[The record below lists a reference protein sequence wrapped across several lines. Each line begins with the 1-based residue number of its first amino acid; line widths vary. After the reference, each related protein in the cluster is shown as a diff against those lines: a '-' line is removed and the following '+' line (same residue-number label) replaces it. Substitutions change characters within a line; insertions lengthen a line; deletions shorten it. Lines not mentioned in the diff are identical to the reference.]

1 MTMAAIDFE
10 AEPVFSHVSVMLGE
24 VVTALE
30 PTRGGVFVDA
40 TAGGAGHSAALLAAS
55 PNVRVIA
62 CDRDPLAVRTA
73 ETRLAQFGARAT
85 VLHSSFAEIPARLAE
100 IGITQIEGLLA
111 DLGVSS
117 QQLADAERGMSFRMS
132 GPLDMR
138 MDPTRGETALE
149 LIARLSQDQLAD
161 VIYELGEER
170 RSRRVARCIK
180 QALAANEL
188 NDTLE
193 LRRAVVRAVG
203 PRRLG
208 GVDPATKT
216 FQALRI
222 AVNAELDQLN
232 ALLGCAKDL
241 LRPGGIAAFISFH
254 SLEDRLVKRA
264 FLDRSSWQRL
274 NKKPILAGETE
285 LSENPR
291 ARSAKLRVARR
302 IDGSEEGDDYG
313 RDSEPPS
320 EPGPASAPSWDED
333 PS

>member
-1 MTMAAIDFE
+1 MTMAAIEFE

-24 VVTALE
+24 VLGALE
-30 PTRGGVFVDA
+30 PARGGVFVDA

-73 ETRLAQFGARAT
+73 QTRLAQFGERAL
-85 VLHSSFAEIPARLAE
+85 VVHASFDQIPERLAE
-100 IGITQIEGLLA
+100 AGITQIDGLLA
-111 DLGVSS
+111 DLGLSS
-117 QQLADAERGMSFRMS
+117 QQLADAERGMSFRSS

-138 MDPTRGETALE
+138 MDPSRGETALE
-149 LIARLSQDQLAD
+149 LIERLSQDELAN

-180 QALAANEL
+180 QALEAGEL
-188 NDTLE
+188 KDTLE

-222 AVNAELDQLN
+222 AVNGELDQLS
-232 ALLGCAKDL
+232 ALLGFAKEIL
-241 LRPGGIAAFISFH
+241 APGGIAAIISFH

-264 FLDRSSWQRL
+264 FLERTAWQRL
-274 NKKPILAGETE
+274 SNKPILAGETE
-285 LSENPR
+285 LSLNPR
-291 ARSAKLRVARR
+291 ARSAKLRAALRVEA
-302 IDGSEEGDDYG
+302 E
-313 RDSEPPS
+313 
-320 EPGPASAPSWDED
+320 PASDPAPWED
-333 PS
+333 AS

>member
-1 MTMAAIDFE
+1 MTMAAIEFE
-10 AEPVFSHVSVMLGE
+10 KVAVFSHVSVMLGE
-24 VVTALE
+24 VLAALE
-30 PTRGGVFVDA
+30 PGRGGVFVDA

-55 PNVRVIA
+55 PNVRLIA

-73 ETRLAQFGARAT
+73 QARLAQFGERARVVHA
-85 VLHSSFAEIPARLAE
+85 SFDQIPARLAE
-100 IGITQIEGLLA
+100 AGITQVDGLLA
-111 DLGVSS
+111 DLGLSS
-117 QQLADAERGMSFRMS
+117 QQLADAERGMSFRSS

-149 LIARLSQDQLAD
+149 LIARLSQDELAN

-180 QALAANEL
+180 QAHEAGEL

-222 AVNAELDQLN
+222 AVNGELDQLSN
-232 ALLGCAKDL
+232 LLGFAKDIL
-241 LRPGGIAAFISFH
+241 APGGIAAIISFH

-264 FLDRSSWQRL
+264 FLERSAWQRL
-274 NKKPILAGETE
+274 SNKPILAGEIE
-285 LSENPR
+285 LAENPR
-291 ARSAKLRVARR
+291 ARSAKLRAALRVEA
-302 IDGSEEGDDYG
+302 E
-313 RDSEPPS
+313 
-320 EPGPASAPSWDED
+320 PASD
-333 PS
+333 PEPWERAQ

>member
-10 AEPVFSHVSVMLGE
+10 AEPVFAHVSVMPGE
-24 VVTALE
+24 VVEALE
-30 PTRGGVFVDA
+30 PARGGVFVDA
-40 TAGGAGHSAALLAAS
+40 TAGGAGHSAALLAAGG
-55 PNVRVIA
+55 PELRLIA

-73 ETRLAQFGARAT
+73 QARLAQFGERALC
-85 VLHSSFAEIPARLAE
+85 VHASFDQIPERLAAL
-100 IGITQIEGLLA
+100 GITHIDGILA
-111 DLGVSS
+111 DLGLSS
-117 QQLADAERGMSFRMS
+117 QQLADAERGMSFRSS

-149 LIARLSQDQLAD
+149 LIERLSQDELAN

-180 QALAANEL
+180 QAFEAGEL
-188 NDTLE
+188 KDTLE

-208 GVDPATKT
+208 GVDPATRT

-222 AVNAELDQLN
+222 AVNGELDQLVS
-232 ALLGCAKDL
+232 LLSVAKSL
-241 LRPGGIAAFISFH
+241 LAPGGIAAIISFH

-274 NKKPILAGETE
+274 NKKPVLAGETE
-285 LSENPR
+285 LAENPR
-291 ARSAKLRVARR
+291 ARSAKLRAAVRVDA
-302 IDGSEEGDDYG
+302 E
-313 RDSEPPS
+313 
-320 EPGPASAPSWDED
+320 APSD
-333 PS
+333 PSWGEEA

>member
-1 MTMAAIDFE
+1 MTMAAIEFE
-10 AEPVFSHVSVMLGE
+10 AEPVFAHVSVMLGE
-24 VVTALE
+24 VVAALE

-55 PNVRVIA
+55 PNLRLIA

-73 ETRLAQFGARAT
+73 QARLAQFGERAL
-85 VLHSSFAEIPARLAE
+85 VVHASFDQIPQRLAE
-100 IGITQIEGLLA
+100 AGITQIDGLLA
-111 DLGVSS
+111 DLGLSS
-117 QQLADAERGMSFRMS
+117 QQLADAERGMSFRSS

-149 LIARLSQDQLAD
+149 LIERLSQDELAN

-180 QALAANEL
+180 QAFEAGEL
-188 NDTLE
+188 KDTLE

-222 AVNAELDQLN
+222 AVNSELDQISS
-232 ALLGCAKDL
+232 LLESAKSL
-241 LRPGGIAAFISFH
+241 LAPGGIAAIISFH

-264 FLDRSSWQRL
+264 FVERDFWQRL
-274 NKKPILAGETE
+274 SKKPILAGELE
-285 LSENPR
+285 LAENPR
-291 ARSAKLRVARR
+291 ARSAKLRAARR
-302 IDGSEEGDDYG
+302 IEEHAP
-313 RDSEPPS
+313 DSEP
-320 EPGPASAPSWDED
+320 GWDED
-333 PS
+333 AQ

>member
-10 AEPVFSHVSVMLGE
+10 AEPVFTHVSVMPGE
-24 VVTALE
+24 IVEALE
-30 PTRGGVFVDA
+30 PSRGGVFVDA

-55 PNVRVIA
+55 PEVRLIA

-73 ETRLAQFGARAT
+73 QARLAQFGARAQC
-85 VLHSSFAEIPARLAE
+85 VHASFDQIPERLAAL
-100 IGITQIEGLLA
+100 GIEKIDGILA

-117 QQLADAERGMSFRMS
+117 QQLADAERGMSFRSS

-149 LIARLSQDQLAD
+149 LIERLSQDELAN

-180 QALAANEL
+180 QALEAGEL
-188 NDTLE
+188 KDTLE

-222 AVNAELDQLN
+222 AVNGELDQLIG
-232 ALLGCAKDL
+232 LLEIAKQL
-241 LRPGGIAAFISFH
+241 LAPGGIAAIISFH

-264 FLDRSSWQRL
+264 FLDRSSWHRMH
-274 NKKPILAGETE
+274 KKPVLAGETE
-285 LSENPR
+285 LAENPR
-291 ARSAKLRVARR
+291 ARSAKLRVAMRV
-302 IDGSEEGDDYG
+302 EAE
-313 RDSEPPS
+313 
-320 EPGPASAPSWDED
+320 APSD
-333 PS
+333 PSWGEEA

>member
-1 MTMAAIDFE
+1 MTMAAIEFE

-24 VVTALE
+24 VLEALD
-30 PTRGGVFVDA
+30 PARGGVFVDA

-55 PNVRVIA
+55 PNVRLIA

-73 ETRLAQFGARAT
+73 QARLAQFGERAL
-85 VLHSSFAEIPARLAE
+85 VLHASFDQIPERLAE
-100 IGITQIEGLLA
+100 AGISQVDGLLA
-111 DLGVSS
+111 DLGLSS
-117 QQLADAERGMSFRMS
+117 QQLADAERGMSFRAS

-138 MDPTRGETALE
+138 MDPSRGETALE
-149 LIARLSQDQLAD
+149 LIARLSQDELAN

-180 QALAANEL
+180 QAFEAGEL

-208 GVDPATKT
+208 GVDPATRT

-222 AVNAELDQLN
+222 AVNAELDQLSV
-232 ALLGCAKDL
+232 LLGFAKDL
-241 LRPGGIAAFISFH
+241 LLPGGIAAIISFH

-264 FLDRSSWQRL
+264 FLDRSAWQRL
-274 NKKPILAGETE
+274 SNKPILAGEAE
-285 LSENPR
+285 LAQNPR
-291 ARSAKLRVARR
+291 ARSAKLRAALRVEA
-302 IDGSEEGDDYG
+302 E
-313 RDSEPPS
+313 
-320 EPGPASAPSWDED
+320 PASDPAPWED
-333 PS
+333 AQ

>member
-1 MTMAAIDFE
+1 MTMAAIEFE
-10 AEPVFSHVSVMLGE
+10 VEPVFSHVSVMLGE
-24 VVTALE
+24 VLGALE
-30 PTRGGVFVDA
+30 PARGGVFVDA

-73 ETRLAQFGARAT
+73 QTRLAQFGERAL
-85 VLHSSFAEIPARLAE
+85 VMHASFDQIPERLAE
-100 IGITQIEGLLA
+100 AGITQIDGLLA
-111 DLGVSS
+111 DLGLSS
-117 QQLADAERGMSFRMS
+117 QQLADAERGMSFRAS

-138 MDPTRGETALE
+138 MDPSRGETALE
-149 LIARLSQDQLAD
+149 LIERLSQDELAN

-180 QALAANEL
+180 QALEAGEL
-188 NDTLE
+188 KDTLE

-222 AVNAELDQLN
+222 AVNGELDQLS
-232 ALLGCAKDL
+232 ALLGFAKEIL
-241 LRPGGIAAFISFH
+241 APGGIAAIISFH

-264 FLDRSSWQRL
+264 FLERAAWQRL
-274 NKKPILAGETE
+274 SNKPILAGETE
-285 LSENPR
+285 LSVNPR
-291 ARSAKLRVARR
+291 ARSAKLRAALRVEA
-302 IDGSEEGDDYG
+302 E
-313 RDSEPPS
+313 
-320 EPGPASAPSWDED
+320 PASDPAPWED
-333 PS
+333 AS

>member
-1 MTMAAIDFE
+1 MMMAASEIEDELPAF
-10 AEPVFSHVSVMLGE
+10 AHVSVMLGE
-24 VVTALE
+24 VLAALE
-30 PTRGGVFVDA
+30 PERGGVFVDA

-62 CDRDPLAVRTA
+62 CDRDPLAVTV
-73 ETRLAQFGARAT
+73 ARARLSEFGERAL
-85 VLHSSFAEIPARLAE
+85 VLHASFDQIPERLAE
-100 IGITQIEGLLA
+100 AGITQIDGLLA

-117 QQLADAERGMSFRMS
+117 QQLADAERGMSFRSS

-138 MDPTRGETALE
+138 MDPSRGETALE
-149 LIARLSQDQLAD
+149 LIERLSQDELAN

-180 QALAANEL
+180 QAQEAGEL

-208 GVDPATKT
+208 GVDPATRT

-222 AVNAELDQLN
+222 AVNAELDQLVN
-232 ALLGCAKDL
+232 LLGSASSL
-241 LRPGGIAAFISFH
+241 LAPGGIAAIISFH
-254 SLEDRLVKRA
+254 SLEDRIVKRA
-264 FLDRSSWQRL
+264 FLQRDVWQRL
-274 NKKPILAGETE
+274 SSKPILAGDRE

-291 ARSAKLRVARR
+291 ARSAKLRAARR
-302 IDGSEEGDDYG
+302 VEAELGPDSDDYEEGE
-313 RDSEPPS
+313 S
-320 EPGPASAPSWDED
+320 
-333 PS
+333 

>member
-10 AEPVFSHVSVMLGE
+10 AEPVFSHVSVMLAE
-24 VVTALE
+24 CVAALE

-55 PNVRVIA
+55 PNVRLIA

-73 ETRLAQFGARAT
+73 QSRLAQFGERALC
-85 VLHSSFAEIPARLAE
+85 LHASFEQIPERLAE
-100 IGITQIEGLLA
+100 AGITQIDGLLA

-138 MDPTRGETALE
+138 MDPTSGETALE
-149 LIARLSQDQLAD
+149 LIERLSQDELAN

-180 QALAANEL
+180 QAFEAGEL
-188 NDTLE
+188 KDTLE

-222 AVNAELDQLN
+222 AVNGELDQLIGLLDFAKR
-232 ALLGCAKDL
+232 ALA
-241 LRPGGIAAFISFH
+241 PGGIAAIMSFH

-264 FLDRSSWQRL
+264 FLDRGAWQRIS
-274 NKKPILAGETE
+274 KKPILAGEAE

-302 IDGSEEGDDYG
+302 VDEEGAP
-313 RDSEPPS
+313 DSDS
-320 EPGPASAPSWDED
+320 GWDED
-333 PS
+333 AQ

>member
-10 AEPVFSHVSVMLGE
+10 AEPVFAHVSVMLGE

-30 PTRGGVFVDA
+30 PMRGGVFVDA

-55 PNVRVIA
+55 PNLRLIA

-73 ETRLAQFGARAT
+73 QARLAQFGERAL
-85 VLHSSFAEIPARLAE
+85 VVHASFDQIPQRLAE
-100 IGITQIEGLLA
+100 AGITQIDGLLA
-111 DLGVSS
+111 DLGLSS
-117 QQLADAERGMSFRMS
+117 QQLADAERGMSFRSS

-149 LIARLSQDQLAD
+149 LIERLSQDELAN

-180 QALAANEL
+180 QALEAGEL
-188 NDTLE
+188 KDTLE

-222 AVNAELDQLN
+222 AVNSELDQISS
-232 ALLGCAKDL
+232 LLDFAKTAMA
-241 LRPGGIAAFISFH
+241 PGGIAAIISFH

-264 FLDRSSWQRL
+264 FVERDFWQRL
-274 NKKPILAGETE
+274 SKKPILAGELE

-302 IDGSEEGDDYG
+302 VEEQAP
-313 RDSEPPS
+313 DSEP
-320 EPGPASAPSWDED
+320 GWDED
-333 PS
+333 AQ

>member
-1 MTMAAIDFE
+1 MTMAAIEFE

-24 VVTALE
+24 VLGALE
-30 PTRGGVFVDA
+30 PARGGVFVDA

-73 ETRLAQFGARAT
+73 RTRLAQFGERAL
-85 VLHSSFAEIPARLAE
+85 VVHASFDQIPERLAE
-100 IGITQIEGLLA
+100 AGITQIDGLLA
-111 DLGVSS
+111 DLGLSS
-117 QQLADAERGMSFRMS
+117 QQLADAERGMSFRSS

-138 MDPTRGETALE
+138 MDPSRGETALE
-149 LIARLSQDQLAD
+149 LIERLSQDELAN

-180 QALAANEL
+180 QALEAGEL
-188 NDTLE
+188 KDTLE

-222 AVNAELDQLN
+222 AVNGELDQLS
-232 ALLGCAKDL
+232 ALLGCAKEIL
-241 LRPGGIAAFISFH
+241 APGGIAAIISFH

-264 FLDRSSWQRL
+264 FLERAAWQRL
-274 NKKPILAGETE
+274 SNKPILAGETE
-285 LSENPR
+285 LSLNPR
-291 ARSAKLRVARR
+291 ARSAKLRAALRVEA
-302 IDGSEEGDDYG
+302 E
-313 RDSEPPS
+313 
-320 EPGPASAPSWDED
+320 PASDPAPWGDAS
-333 PS
+333 